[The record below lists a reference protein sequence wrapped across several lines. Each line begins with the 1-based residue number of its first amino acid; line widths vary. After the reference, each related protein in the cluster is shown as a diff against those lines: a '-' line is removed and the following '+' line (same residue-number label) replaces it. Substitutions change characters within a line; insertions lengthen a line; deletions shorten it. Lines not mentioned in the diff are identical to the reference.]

1 MGAGVAV
8 CGGRKL
14 GAGLKLSQGYFE
26 VATNLCGER
35 PRPQEEAGERKKRER
50 EGEGENI
57 GERKGKV
64 KKRRRIQITATLVN
78 RSFFIIINVPI

>member
-1 MGAGVAV
+1 VGAGVAV
-8 CGGRKL
+8 RDGRKL

-26 VATNLCGER
+26 VAANLCGER
-35 PRPQEEAGERKKRER
+35 PRPHEAGEREKGKR

-64 KKRRRIQITATLVN
+64 KKRRRIPITATVVN
-78 RSFFIIINVPI
+78 RSFFIIII